1 MGSESAHKVVFR
13 GTDFELL
20 ESPDGTMRD
29 IPMVTHETAGSDQYS
44 AGFFWLR
51 PGVTGHADA
60 HPGMEE
66 LYYVFEG
73 KAQVIVEDVVHEVQ
87 AGDVVL
93 IPAGATHYLTNQH
106 DEPMGLFWALPETWS
121 NLPDIVEELGTWSV
135 VEHGSAFE
143 RQE

>member
-1 MGSESAHKVVFR
+1 MVFKA
-13 GTDFELL
+13 TDFALL
-20 ESPDGTMRD
+20 ESLDGTMRD

-60 HPGMEE
+60 HAGMEE
-66 LYYVFEG
+66 LYYIFEG
-73 KAQVIVEDVVHEVQ
+73 KGQVVVDDVPHELE

-93 IPAGATHYLTNQH
+93 IPEGATHYLTNQH
-106 DEPMGLFWALPETWS
+106 EQPLGLFWALPEKWS
-121 NLPDIVEELGTWSV
+121 NLPDIVEELGRWKV

-143 RQE
+143 RQG